1 VSAERDRGTDPTAP
15 RMQELARRWQD
26 LIEQFTG
33 GDPGIA
39 SSLQR
44 MYREEG
50 AFAASRGAVP
60 DDELMKYVGAAMAAL
75 RGG

>member
-1 VSAERDRGTDPTAP
+1 
-15 RMQELARRWQD
+15 MQELARRWQE
-26 LIEQFTG
+26 LIDQFTG
-33 GDPGIA
+33 GDPAIG

-50 AFAASRGAVP
+50 AVAASRGAVP
-60 DDELMKYVGAAMAAL
+60 DEELMSYVGAAMAAL